1 MNTIRCAL
9 KDIRLDGGTQP
20 RAGINEEVVADYT
33 QAILRGD
40 EMPPLV
46 VFWDGVNRW
55 LADGFHRHHA
65 HAAAGTMEV
74 EVKQHTGTKRDAILF
89 AVGANA
95 HHGLRLTNEDK
106 RRSIR
111 MLLEDPEWSQW
122 SDRKIAELTHST
134 HPTVSRVRAELE
146 GRVEKVST
154 PKAEKPA
161 PEPPRE
167 APTTPEAVERVEKF
181 STPDSATAA
190 EPQAQTPADDS
201 PSATD
206 LLEELQREN
215 EQLQATIKAAESDDT
230 KAEVVKWKRIAD
242 AAQRGQSEAMERAA
256 KAVERESWTMRQ
268 LRRCGKAVGQED
280 PDKIAA
286 AVEAMARA
294 VRGKVAA

>member
-95 HHGLRLTNEDK
+95 HHGLRLSNEDK

-122 SDRKIAELTHST
+122 SDRKIAELTHCT
-134 HPTVSRVRAELE
+134 HPTVSKVRAELE
-146 GRVEKVST
+146 GRVEKVTT

-161 PEPPRE
+161 PEAPRE

-181 STPDSATAA
+181 SSPDSAPAAQQAA
-190 EPQAQTPADDS
+190 EPADDG
-201 PSATD
+201 PSAAD
-206 LLEELQREN
+206 LLDELQREN
-215 EQLQATIKAAESDDT
+215 EQLQATIKAVEADDA
-230 KAEVVKWKRIAD
+230 KAEVIRWKRIAD

-256 KAVERESWTMRQ
+256 KAVQREAWTARQ
-268 LRRCGKAVGQED
+268 LARCGKAVGESD
-280 PDKIAA
+280 P
-286 AVEAMARA
+286 E
-294 VRGKVAA
+294 KVAAKVEALARSVRKVAA